1 MNVITPKINRV
12 PEHVAIIMEGNGR
25 WAKKNNLSRI
35 DGHTEGTQSVR
46 SIMRAA
52 ANIGIQYF
60 TFFTFS
66 TENWSRPKIEIEGL
80 MKLLIESLLT
90 YEKELHE
97 NNIKLQIMGNIN
109 ELPKT
114 VQKIVNRIVL
124 DTKEYSKSNLILALN
139 YGGRLEITEAAKK
152 VVQDYADNPSEENET
167 DISIDFDS
175 PYLDDVFEGE
185 SWKKVVKP
193 QYLENFKKNI
203 KKSKKK
209 KKNDKKT

>member
-1 MNVITPKINRV
+1 MSSKDAYDKMSK
-12 PEHVAIIMEGNGR
+12 EE
-25 WAKKNNLSRI
+25 KEELEK
-35 DGHTEGTQSVR
+35 
-46 SIMRAA
+46 
-52 ANIGIQYF
+52 
-60 TFFTFS
+60 
-66 TENWSRPKIEIEGL
+66 L
-80 MKLLIESLLT
+80 MK
-90 YEKELHE
+90 
-97 NNIKLQIMGNIN
+97 
-109 ELPKT
+109 
-114 VQKIVNRIVL
+114 
-124 DTKEYSKSNLILALN
+124 
-139 YGGRLEITEAAKK
+139 EITEAAKK